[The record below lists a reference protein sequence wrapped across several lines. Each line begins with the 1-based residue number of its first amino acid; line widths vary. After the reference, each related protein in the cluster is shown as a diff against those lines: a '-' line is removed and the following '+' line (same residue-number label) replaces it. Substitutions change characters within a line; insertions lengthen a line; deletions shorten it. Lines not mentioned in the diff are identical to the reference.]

1 MDIEYYGAIDV
12 GTNSGKLLIG
22 YIIHSDNHLSIKKAH
37 LTRIPLR
44 LGEDVYSDGKISL
57 TKMNQLNHTFTA
69 FKHLMKAYNVKTYHA
84 VATSAMREA
93 ENSSEI
99 CKTLYQNTGIDL
111 EIIDGKQE
119 AEYLFTLFKTQN
131 INHSKSYLFIDV
143 GGGSTELTI
152 VKNGVRHKS
161 KSFKIGS
168 LRAIKVKPNHATWEK
183 VENWLKDNCCN
194 EDHQYTAIG
203 TGGNINRI
211 LKFTKKKHLKP
222 INVNEIQSIL
232 DNIASYSPEDRVDIL
247 GLKPD
252 RADVIVPAGEIY
264 LKVMRIAGIDK
275 IIVPKI
281 GVSDGIIYNLYL
293 QSQH

>member
-22 YIIHSDNHLSIKKAH
+22 YIIGSDNQLSIKKAH
-37 LTRIPLR
+37 LSRIPLR
-44 LGEDVYSDGKISL
+44 LGEDVYSDGKISSAKL
-57 TKMNQLNHTFTA
+57 DQLNHTFTA
-69 FKHLMKAYNVKTYHA
+69 FKHLMKAYNVKAYHA

-93 ENSSEI
+93 ENSTEI

-119 AEYLFTLFKTQN
+119 ADYLFTLFKTQN
-131 INHSKSYLFIDV
+131 INHSKSYLFVDV

-161 KSFKIGS
+161 KSFKLGS
-168 LRAIKVKPNHATWEK
+168 LRAIKVKPDLDIWKT
-183 VENWLKDNCCN
+183 VENWLTDNCCN
-194 EDHQYTAIG
+194 GDQFTAIG

-222 INVNEIQSIL
+222 LNVNEIQSIL
-232 DNIASYSPEDRVDIL
+232 NNIASYSAEDRVDIL

-252 RADVIVPAGEIY
+252 RADVIIPAGEIY
-264 LKVMRIAGIDK
+264 LKLMRMAGIDE

-293 QSQH
+293 QGKH